1 MLPKNRPPTHPGEML
16 LREFLEPSGITQL
29 ELARHLGWTY
39 ARLNEIING
48 RRGITSDSALAL
60 GDVLGTGPE
69 FWLNLQRDWNLW
81 HSMRIHKRIPK
92 LKKLASKKRLP
103 ANAIFGR
110 S

>member
-16 LREFLEPSGITQL
+16 LREFLEPSDITQL

-48 RRGITSDSALAL
+48 RRGITADSALAL
-60 GDVLGTGPE
+60 GDALGTGPE

-92 LKKLASKKRLP
+92 LKKVVSQHEKR
-103 ANAIFGR
+103 IGV
-110 S
+110 